1 MYSLNM
7 DQLVTVEHS
16 MYIGV
21 QNDTIE
27 DNSIFN
33 YDEQNLLDSP
43 SIDIN
48 FPSLVSAPYI
58 SLWGRISRLV
68 TLLHLH

>member
-58 SLWGRISRLV
+58 SLWGSISRLV